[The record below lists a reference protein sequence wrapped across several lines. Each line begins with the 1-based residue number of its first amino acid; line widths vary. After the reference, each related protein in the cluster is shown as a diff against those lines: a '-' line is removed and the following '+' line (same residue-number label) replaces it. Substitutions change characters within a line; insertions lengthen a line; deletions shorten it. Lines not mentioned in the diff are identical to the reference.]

1 MDNLKKQEKARMI
14 KQQKELKKQ
23 ENEVKELMKKKARF
37 DITKKNTILEE
48 NVVGANFDGML

>member
-48 NVVGANFDGML
+48 SVVGANFDGML